1 MGFLDDAL
9 FARSSTLFLSSPARD
24 EEEEEDN
31 ETHKSMNGASLCN
44 SVLLHS
50 RLRSPCSFA
59 SSSSSYAFTTST
71 YISIRIRQSF
81 RALVV
86 KRSNGFCS
94 FAVNKRGIGDFG
106 RMELE
111 DDEDDE
117 DWDEFDEEDDGDKD
131 EDEDEGEFLPM
142 DKMKKWLERKPR
154 GFGSGKK
161 YETSIEDKLLDEIE
175 QSWKAQA
182 SNLNKLKN
190 DPLKSHQLKRDD
202 TLIKGTGEETQVG
215 FRVRVTNLP
224 KKKNVHRD
232 LKVAFKEVSGVLSIT
247 PAVSGNKKTK
257 DPVCKGFAHLDFK
270 TETDA
275 NRFVKEFNGQS
286 LAFGKVIKQIKC
298 QVVEFSSDE
307 SVSKEVYFDNG
318 FKVQKLPYSGLEE
331 VSVADVV
338 VEEEEAF
345 VDSLEESDDSDEE
358 VYELEVE
365 EDKPNRISGSVESP
379 VELRR
384 DLKTELKSQKQ
395 VVKREIREHEVLETP
410 LVSFQANKSKEAVAE
425 TRLDDEQY
433 EEAVVET
440 HSDDEFE
447 RDDEEDSLEENLEPL
462 NSSMSSSE
470 EIRVDRIRMLEQK
483 LLGKEK
489 LFGGGTG
496 FDKSEAKPARD
507 EGKKKEKK
515 KKKKILVKGQAK
527 KGAKIEIPGSS
538 KRLKVKEKAL
548 LTGVLVKYA
557 AKVAST
563 SNDE

>member
-1 MGFLDDAL
+1 
-9 FARSSTLFLSSPARD
+9 
-24 EEEEEDN
+24 
-31 ETHKSMNGASLCN
+31 MNGASLCN

-50 RLRSPCSFA
+50 HSLSRLKSPCCFA
-59 SSSSSYAFTTST
+59 SSSSSFTTST
-71 YISIRIRQSF
+71 FISISHRTRQSF
-81 RALVV
+81 RAVVV
-86 KRSNGFCS
+86 KRSNGFRL
-94 FAVNKRGIGDFG
+94 FAVNKRRSGDSG
-106 RMELE
+106 RMVSE
-111 DDEDDE
+111 DDEEDE
-117 DWDEFDEEDDGDKD
+117 DEDEDEDGDWGEFDEEGEGE
-131 EDEDEGEFLPM
+131 EDEDEGEFLPV
-142 DKMKKWLERKPR
+142 DKMKKWLERRPR
-154 GFGSGKK
+154 GFGLGKK

-182 SNLNKLKN
+182 ANLNKLKN
-190 DPLKSHQLKRDD
+190 DPLKSQQLKRDD
-202 TLIKGTGEETQVG
+202 KLIKGPGETQIG

-247 PAVSGNKKTK
+247 PAVLGNKKTK
-257 DPVCKGFAHLDFK
+257 DPVCKGFAHVDFK
-270 TETDA
+270 SEIDA
-275 NRFVKEFNGQS
+275 NRFVKQFNGQS

-318 FKVQKLPYSGLEE
+318 FKVQKLPYSGLEA
-331 VSVADVV
+331 VSDADDV

-345 VDSLEESDDSDEE
+345 VDSLEESDDSDGD
-358 VYELEVE
+358 ELEVE
-365 EDKPNRISGSVESP
+365 EDEPNHISGSVESP

-384 DLKTELKSQKQ
+384 DSKTELKSQKQ
-395 VVKREIREHEVLETP
+395 VVEQESKEQDELETR
-410 LVSFQANKSKEAVAE
+410 LVSFQAIKSEEAVAG

-433 EEAVVET
+433 EEAVAET
-440 HSDDEFE
+440 YSDDELE
-447 RDDEEDSLEENLEPL
+447 RADEEDVAEEDLEPV
-462 NSSMSSSE
+462 NSLMSSSE
-470 EIRVDRIRMLEQK
+470 ENRVDRIRMLEQK

-489 LFGGGTG
+489 LLGGGTG
-496 FDKSEAKPARD
+496 FDKPEAKPARV
-507 EGKKKEKK
+507 EGKKKEK

>member
-1 MGFLDDAL
+1 
-9 FARSSTLFLSSPARD
+9 
-24 EEEEEDN
+24 
-31 ETHKSMNGASLCN
+31 MNGAPLCN

-50 RLRSPCSFA
+50 HSLSRINSFA
-59 SSSSSYAFTTST
+59 SSSHSFTTSLS
-71 YISIRIRQSF
+71 ISISHRIQQSF

-86 KRSNGFCS
+86 KRSNGFRS
-94 FAVNKRGIGDFG
+94 FAVNKRGIGDYV
-106 RMELE
+106 RMES
-111 DDEDDE
+111 EDDE
-117 DWDEFDEEDDGDKD
+117 DWDEFDEDED

-142 DKMKKWLERKPR
+142 DKMKRWLERKPR

-202 TLIKGTGEETQVG
+202 TLIKGTGEDTQVG

-331 VSVADVV
+331 VSDADDV

-358 VYELEVE
+358 VYELEVD
-365 EDKPNRISGSVESP
+365 EDEPNRISGSVESP

-395 VVKREIREHEVLETP
+395 VVKREVREHEELKTP
-410 LVSFQANKSKEAVAE
+410 LVSFQANKSEEAVAE
-425 TRLDDEQY
+425 TRLDDEQS
-433 EEAVVET
+433 EEAVAET
-440 HSDDEFE
+440 YSDDELE
-447 RDDEEDSLEENLEPL
+447 SADEEDVAEENLEPL

-496 FDKSEAKPARD
+496 FDKPEAKAARV

-515 KKKKILVKGQAK
+515 KKKTFVKGQAK

-557 AKVAST
+557 GKVAST